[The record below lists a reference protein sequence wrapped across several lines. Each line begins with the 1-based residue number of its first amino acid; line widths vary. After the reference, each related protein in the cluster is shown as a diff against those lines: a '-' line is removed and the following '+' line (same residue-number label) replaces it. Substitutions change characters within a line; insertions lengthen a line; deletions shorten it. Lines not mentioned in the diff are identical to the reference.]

1 MLQDFKKEIQT
12 LLNFMLMRDYT
23 LTYEDNQQDE
33 TIFNVL
39 GENIRGTVTLLKS
52 LLIVAKKLL
61 MF

>member
-1 MLQDFKKEIQT
+1 
-12 LLNFMLMRDYT
+12 MRDYT